1 MSRPPAPVP
10 IALLASLSCVAWLT
24 AARADLRDG
33 PTHITTGQDA
43 AATTAT
49 LTDAQIEQFL
59 LNAKVLRTHGAGK
72 GVTGSLRATL
82 SDGTITHD
90 AHIQMIDESQREFRG
105 TQGTEFNFRDSWT
118 FNVAAYRINRLLAM
132 NLVPVSVERH
142 WQSRRAAYTWWVDDV
157 MMDEGQRLQKKMEPP
172 DVDAWNQQMQMVRL
186 FDQLIANVDRNLG
199 NLIITKTW
207 RLWAIDHTRAFR
219 TQPTLKTPG
228 NIRRCDRQ
236 VFEKLKQLDMA
247 ALKQEVGAYLQ
258 KWDMESLLKRRD
270 AIVAIIEKEGPA
282 GLFDRK

>member
-10 IALLASLSCVAWLT
+10 IALLASLCCVAWLT
-24 AARADLRDG
+24 AAHADLRDG
-33 PTHITTGQDA
+33 PINTTRQDA
-43 AATTAT
+43 ASTIAT
-49 LTDAQIEQFL
+49 LSDAQIEQFL

-105 TQGTEFNFRDSWT
+105 SQGTEFNFRDSWT

-157 MMDEGQRLQKKMEPP
+157 MMDEGQRLQKKMQPP

-228 NIRRCDRQ
+228 NIHRCDRQ

-247 ALKQEVGAYLQ
+247 ALKQEVSPYLQ

>member
-105 TQGTEFNFRDSWT
+105 SQGTEFNFRDSWT

-247 ALKQEVGAYLQ
+247 ALKQEVSAYLQ